1 MATAHD
7 ISEWARAE
15 GIDNVGLKGNLSA
28 EVRDAYDAAHPG
40 GSGTAPDYPDGMD
53 DSLFETITAAEP
65 PGDYDSGA
73 LADTGE
79 AVPRGTPEPTARA
92 RARDLATRLGPGR
105 RRGSRPRPGAR
116 GGRKASRPR
125 LPVDDVIA
133 SAWRIA
139 AKIAQPLPPLY
150 RVLRIQSPVAGRLL
164 EDAVRGTIVDRVLQP
179 LAQVTQFGEVAAALL
194 IPPAAV
200 TALASPGVQSNPVAA
215 QMLLEMLRHGLMAM
229 MRIGGPKFAEQL
241 AREKEDESAY
251 GATVDQLLA
260 LILAPPAASQQEE
273 EEMISDLVTR
283 MSGETVGT

>member
-1 MATAHD
+1 MPTAHEVR
-7 ISEWARAE
+7 EWAQAHGME
-15 GIDNVGLKGNLSA
+15 VGEKGNLSKD
-28 EVRDAYDAAHPG
+28 VRDAYDAANPPG
-40 GSGTAPDYPDGMD
+40 VADYPDGMD
-53 DSLFETITAAEP
+53 DTLFEEAAAADP
-65 PGDYDSGA
+65 PGDYGGDGLADSGEVA
-73 LADTGE
+73 
-79 AVPRGTPEPTARA
+79 PRGTPAPTARA
-92 RARDLATRLGPGR
+92 RARGLAGRVRGR
-105 RRGSRPRPGAR
+105 RGRGSNPKSGTR
-116 GGRKASRPR
+116 GKKKPARPR

-164 EDAVRGTIVDRVLQP
+164 EDAVRGTVVDRILQP
-179 LAQVTQFGEVAAALL
+179 LAQVTQFGEVAAALF
-194 IPPAAV
+194 IPPVAV
-200 TALASPGVQSNPVAA
+200 AALASPGVQSNPVAA

-241 AREKEDESAY
+241 AREKEDEAAY

-273 EEMISDLVTR
+273 EDNISDLVTR

>member
-7 ISEWARAE
+7 IREWARAE

-53 DSLFETITAAEP
+53 DSLFDTITAAEP
-65 PGDYDSGA
+65 PGDYDGGA

-92 RARDLATRLGPGR
+92 RARGLATRLGPGR
-105 RRGSRPRPGAR
+105 RRGSRPRSGAR

-150 RVLRIQSPVAGRLL
+150 RTLRLQSPVAGRML
-164 EDAVRGTIVDRVLQP
+164 EDAVRGTVVDRVLQP
-179 LAQVTQFGEVAAALL
+179 LAQVSQVGEAAAALL
-194 IPPAAV
+194 LPPLTV
-200 TALASPGVQSNPVAA
+200 TALAQPGVQANPVVA

-229 MRIGGPKFAEQL
+229 MRVGGPKFAEQL
-241 AREKEDESAY
+241 AKEREDESAY
-251 GATVDQLLA
+251 GATVDALLG
-260 LILAPPAASQQEE
+260 LILAPPAPDQQAEE
-273 EEMISDLVTR
+273 DAIADMVSR
-283 MSGETVGT
+283 MSGETVEA

>member
-1 MATAHD
+1 M
-7 ISEWARAE
+7 E
-15 GIDNVGLKGNLSA
+15 VGEKGNLSKDIRA
-28 EVRDAYDAAHPG
+28 AYDQANPP
-40 GSGTAPDYPDGMD
+40 GTADYPPGMD
-53 DSLFETITAAEP
+53 DTLFEDATAEDP
-65 PGDYDSGA
+65 PGAWPDGDD

-79 AVPRGTPEPTARA
+79 VAPRGTPAPTARA
-92 RARDLATRLGPGR
+92 RARGLAGRVRGR
-105 RRGSRPRPGAR
+105 RGRGSNPKSGTR
-116 GGRKASRPR
+116 GKKKPARPR